1 MEATARTAKALQ
13 QGTGKDISL
22 EASQESVETE
32 TERDERERER
42 EHIPDDEAPDDIAYE
57 SPEPDAALKGGE
69 YLTTLRYSPPPQHL
83 PGRRRAALPPQ
94 TSHPPLDPP
103 YHDAAWA
110 YIYALSMAMMFSTA
124 FIIYLCSPSIPRSAV
139 GDALWTAL
147 SKSIPHIAFYAFVA
161 AMVSG
166 GLLAVLL
173 VTQRYTKLFFY
184 MVIVGVP
191 AALGILGMHLLVM
204 SYRGTTGDSG
214 LQDRS
219 MRWCAF
225 LMFVVAGGWLYSTY
239 RRRESLSCAIGVIR
253 LSCRII
259 KDNPALIACSIGV
272 LAAFGVFTVV
282 WMAMFERVLM
292 RGKVGISGGWVMMP
306 NSWWLAGWFAFMWV
320 WTWSVF
326 SGIQRVITAA
336 TTSQWYFYRHAL
348 PPTPSRQ
355 VANAALGTA
364 VTTCLGTICLSSFLS
379 ISLRLPLLVLPRR
392 VHAILQLFVFSL
404 VYAPFGRMAQ
414 PMTLTFAGVERVS
427 LSGAARGR
435 EKLWLLAASSIDDVR
450 GGIGGVRETGGGGA
464 WSVYRLAKSLL
475 SACRLTTSLS
485 LGLMGW
491 IYAARVHDHSLY
503 GYIVGLVSGAVGWTI
518 VGGVEGGISAVVD
531 AVFICYAVD
540 VERGNGNGAMG
551 VGHCREA
558 GRCFGG
564 VDSMA

>member
-1 MEATARTAKALQ
+1 MR
-13 QGTGKDISL
+13 DVSL

-32 TERDERERER
+32 QDRRER

-57 SPEPDAALKGGE
+57 SPAPDPSLKGE
-69 YLTTLRYSPPPQHL
+69 YPTTLRYSPPQHL
-83 PGRRRAALPPQ
+83 PGRRAALPPQ

-124 FIIYLCSPSIPRSAV
+124 FIIYVCSPSIPRSAV

-147 SKSIPHIAFYAFVA
+147 SKSIPHIAFYAVVA
-161 AMVSG
+161 TGVSG

-173 VTQRYTKLFFY
+173 LTQRYTKLFFY
-184 MVIVGVP
+184 MVITGVP

-204 SYRGTTGDSG
+204 SYRGTTAGIG

-219 MRWCAF
+219 MRWCA
-225 LMFVVAGGWLYSTY
+225 LLTFVVAGVWLYTTY
-239 RRRESLSCAIGVIR
+239 RRRESLARAIGVIR

-259 KDNPALIACSIGV
+259 KDNLALIVCSMGV
-272 LAAFGVFTVV
+272 LSTFGVFTVV
-282 WMAMFERVLM
+282 WIAMFERVLM
-292 RGKVGISGGWVMMP
+292 RGKVGMSGGWVMMP

-320 WTWSVF
+320 WTWGVF

-336 TTSQWYFYRHAL
+336 TTSQWYFYRYAL

-379 ISLRLPLLVLPRR
+379 ISLRLPLLALPRR

-414 PMTLTFAGVERVS
+414 PMTLTFAGVERVP
-427 LSGAARGR
+427 LSGAARVCER
-435 EKLWLLAASSIDDVR
+435 LWLLAASSVDDVR
-450 GGIGGVRETGGGGA
+450 GGIGGVRESGGGGGA

-475 SACRLTTSLS
+475 SACRLTTSLTF
-485 LGLMGW
+485 GLLGW

-518 VGGVEGGISAVVD
+518 VGGVEGGVSAVVD
-531 AVFICYAVD
+531 AVFICYALD
-540 VERGNGNGAMG
+540 VERGKGEAAVG

-558 GRCFGG
+558 GRCFGE